1 MKNIIASTG
10 LVALGIAGLQ
20 PATETNADPNPNTPW
35 SISASLRGF
44 YDDNITTLPD
54 KYRIFVGYE
63 QMLVGYE
70 EKIIGYETIR
80 SPEDG
85 SFMDDLDK
93 PIYGNDLDKP
103 IYGNDL
109 DKPIYDEASKQSSYG
124 ISFSPSVNFSAVR
137 EQGEIGLG
145 YTFGLKWYED
155 RDPDSTDESHTIAA
169 KIAHSVSP
177 TFSFELANNLRIA
190 QEPEIEA
197 GTVRRVGNRTESG
210 FLRPIRGDQD
220 YLHNQASFYATQML
234 SDTYSIYA
242 GYENTIFNFDDRD
255 FSFYLDRVEHTPLIH
270 LKAQLKPNTVGLIG
284 YRFKVVDY
292 TGDAVTIDGDPR
304 VGRETMTL
312 SPDARDSD
320 SHYVYAGLDHAF
332 TPTLQGSLRLGA
344 QFTKFVNADDN
355 PQSTIDDATSPF
367 ADANLSYGYAEGSHF
382 QIGVKHERNRHDMA
396 FDYYRS
402 EDKSGPNLES
412 DLILDQEQTV
422 VYASVHHQLT
432 AKLNASL
439 VGHYLNGTY
448 EGGGP
453 TVDGQNDEYW
463 AFGLSLDYA
472 INPYLAAEAGYN
484 FDDYESGVQSEYR
497 SYDRN
502 RVYVGLR
509 ASY

>member
-10 LVALGIAGLQ
+10 LVALGIASLQ
-20 PATETNADPNPNTPW
+20 PNTETNADPNPNTPW

-54 KYRIFVGYE
+54 KYQILVRYE
-63 QMLVGYE
+63 Q
-70 EKIIGYETIR
+70 KTIR
-80 SPEDG
+80 DPDTGE
-85 SFMDDLDK
+85 FV
-93 PIYGNDLDKP
+93 NVV
-103 IYGNDL
+103 DL

-124 ISFSPSVNFSAVR
+124 ISFSPSVNFNAVR

-177 TFSFELANNLRIA
+177 TLSFELANNLRIA
-190 QEPEIEA
+190 QEPEIKV
-197 GTVRRVGNRTESG
+197 GTVRRAEFVVDPGTGAIRT
-210 FLRPIRGDQD
+210 IRGEQD

-242 GYENTIFNFDDRD
+242 GYANTIFNFDDPA
-255 FSFYLDRVEHTPLIH
+255 FSTLLDRVEHTPLVH

-284 YRFKVVDY
+284 YRFKAVDY
-292 TGDAVTIDGDPR
+292 SEDEKNLPYSNLKADV
-304 VGRETMTL
+304 
-312 SPDARDSD
+312 RDSD

-344 QFTKFVNADDN
+344 QFTKFVNADEN
-355 PQSTIDDATSPF
+355 PNSTIDDATNPF

-382 QIGVKHERNRHDMA
+382 QIGVKHERNRHDLA
-396 FDYYRS
+396 FT
-402 EDKSGPNLES
+402 PNVVANNP
-412 DLILDQEQTV
+412 ILDQEQTV
-422 VYASVHHQLT
+422 VYASVNHQLT

-453 TVDGQNDEYW
+453 KVDGQNDEYW

-484 FDDYESGVQSEYR
+484 FDDYESGVLPQFR

>member
-10 LVALGIAGLQ
+10 LVALGIASLQ
-20 PATETNADPNPNTPW
+20 PTTETKADPNPNTPW

-54 KYRIFVGYE
+54 KYTV
-63 QMLVGYE
+63 
-70 EKIIGYETIR
+70 IIGYEITDR

-85 SFMDDLDK
+85 SFQNK
-93 PIYGNDLDKP
+93 IV
-103 IYGNDL
+103 
-109 DKPIYDEASKQSSYG
+109 DEYVPGAIPVTGHANKQSSYG
-124 ISFSPSVNFSAVR
+124 ISISPSVNFNAVR

-177 TFSFELANNLRIA
+177 TLSFELSNNFRIA
-190 QEPEIEA
+190 QEPEIEV
-197 GTVRRVGNRTESG
+197 GTVRRVSG
-210 FLRPIRGDQD
+210 YPELDSLDSIDIRGDQD

-242 GYENTIFNFDDRD
+242 GYANTVFKFDDPA
-255 FSFYLDRVEHTPLIH
+255 FSRHLDRMEHTPLVH

-284 YRFKVVDY
+284 YRFKAVDY
-292 TGDAVTIDGDPR
+292 PGDEVLVPGDPR
-304 VGRETMTL
+304 IDRATL
-312 SPDARDSD
+312 NSDVRDSD

-332 TPTLQGSLRLGA
+332 TPTLQGSVRLGA
-344 QFTKFVNADDN
+344 QFTKFVNADEN
-355 PQSTIDDATSPF
+355 PDSTIDDATNPF

-396 FDYYRS
+396 FD
-402 EDKSGPNLES
+402 PNIVAKNP
-412 DLILDQEQTV
+412 ILDQEQTV
-422 VYASVHHQLT
+422 VYASVYHQLT

-448 EGGGP
+448 EGGGKGI
-453 TVDGQNDEYW
+453 DGNNDEYW

-484 FDDYESGVQSEYR
+484 FDDYESGVLSEFR

>member
-10 LVALGIAGLQ
+10 LVALGIASLQ
-20 PATETNADPNPNTPW
+20 PTTETNADPNPNTPW

-54 KYRIFVGYE
+54 TYRAGFSGKYE
-63 QMLVGYE
+63 Q
-70 EKIIGYETIR
+70 KIIGYETIR

-85 SFMDDLDK
+85 SFIDE
-93 PIYGNDLDKP
+93 PIYGDDRT
-103 IYGNDL
+103 
-109 DKPIYDEASKQSSYG
+109 KPIYDYASKQSSYG
-124 ISFSPSVNFSAVR
+124 ISFSPSVNFNAVR

-177 TFSFELANNLRIA
+177 TLSFELANNLRIA
-190 QEPEIEA
+190 QEPEIKV
-197 GTVRRVGNRTESG
+197 GTVRRAEVVVDSETDEIRT
-210 FLRPIRGDQD
+210 IRGEQD

-242 GYENTIFNFDDRD
+242 GYENAIFNFDDPR
-255 FSFYLDRVEHTPLIH
+255 FSVLLDRVEHTPLVH

-284 YRFKVVDY
+284 YRFKAVDY
-292 TGDAVTIDGDPR
+292 SEDEKNLPYSTGDNALKADV
-304 VGRETMTL
+304 
-312 SPDARDSD
+312 RDSD

-344 QFTKFVNADDN
+344 QFTKFVNADEN
-355 PQSTIDDATSPF
+355 PNSTIDDATNPF

-382 QIGVKHERNRHDMA
+382 QIGVKHERNRHDLA
-396 FDYYRS
+396 FTPDVVANN
-402 EDKSGPNLES
+402 P
-412 DLILDQEQTV
+412 ILDQEQTV
-422 VYASVHHQLT
+422 VYASVNHQLT

-453 TVDGQNDEYW
+453 KVDGNNDEYW

>member
-20 PATETNADPNPNTPW
+20 PTTETNADPNPNTPW

-54 KYRIFVGYE
+54 KYQVIVGYKPI
-63 QMLVGYE
+63 VGYNVGGLTPDRPN
-70 EKIIGYETIR
+70 IV
-80 SPEDG
+80 PEPPASG
-85 SFMDDLDK
+85 EYT
-93 PIYGNDLDKP
+93 PVYGTELVNEYVP
-103 IYGNDL
+103 GAMPVTGHAN
-109 DKPIYDEASKQSSYG
+109 KQSSYG
-124 ISFSPSVNFSAVR
+124 ISFSPSVNYNMVG
-137 EQGEIGLG
+137 EQTNVGLG

-177 TFSFELANNLRIA
+177 TFSFELANNFRIA

-197 GTVRRVGNRTESG
+197 GTVRRVGNQTESG
-210 FLRPIRGDQD
+210 FLRAIRGDQD

-242 GYENTIFNFDDRD
+242 GYANTVFRFDDPD
-255 FSFYLDRVEHTPLIH
+255 FSRYLDRMEHTPLIH

-284 YRFKVVDY
+284 YRFKAVDY
-292 TGDAVTIDGDPR
+292 PGDEVLVPGDPQF
-304 VGRETMTL
+304 GRETL
-312 SPDARDSD
+312 NSDVRDSD

-332 TPTLQGSLRLGA
+332 TPTLQGSVRLGA
-344 QFTKFVNADDN
+344 QFTKFVNADEN
-355 PQSTIDDATSPF
+355 PNSTIDDATSPF
-367 ADANLSYGYAEGSHF
+367 ADVNLSYGYAEGSHF
-382 QIGVKHERNRHDMA
+382 QIGVKHERNRHDLA
-396 FDYYRS
+396 Y
-402 EDKSGPNLES
+402 GTVAVPN
-412 DLILDQEQTV
+412 DPILDQEQTV

-432 AKLNASL
+432 AKLNGSL

-453 TVDGQNDEYW
+453 NVDGQNDEYW
-463 AFGLSLDYA
+463 AFGISLDYA

-484 FDDYESGVQSEYR
+484 FDDYESGVLSQFR

-502 RVYVGLR
+502 RVYIGLR

>member
-10 LVALGIAGLQ
+10 LVALGIASLQ
-20 PATETNADPNPNTPW
+20 PTTETNADPNPNTPW

-54 KYRIFVGYE
+54 KYRI
-63 QMLVGYE
+63 LVGYE
-70 EKIIGYETIR
+70 KMTIR
-80 SPEDG
+80 DPNTGD
-85 SFMDDLDK
+85 FVDVD
-93 PIYGNDLDKP
+93 
-103 IYGNDL
+103 DL

-124 ISFSPSVNFSAVR
+124 ISFSPSVNFNAVR

-190 QEPEIEA
+190 QEPEIIA
-197 GTVRRVGNRTESG
+197 GTVRR
-210 FLRPIRGDQD
+210 PIRGEQD

-234 SDTYSIYA
+234 SDTYSVYA
-242 GYENTIFNFDDRD
+242 GYANTVFNFDDPD
-255 FSFYLDRVEHTPLIH
+255 FSRHLDRMEHTPLIH

-284 YRFKVVDY
+284 YRFKAVDY
-292 TGDAVTIDGDPR
+292 PDDEVLVPGDPR
-304 VGRETMTL
+304 FGRETL
-312 SPDARDSD
+312 NSDVRDSD

-332 TPTLQGSLRLGA
+332 TPTLQGSVRLGA
-344 QFTKFVNADDN
+344 QFTKFVNADEN
-355 PQSTIDDATSPF
+355 PNSTIDDATNPF
-367 ADANLSYGYAEGSHF
+367 ADVNLSYGYAEGSHF
-382 QIGVKHERNRHDMA
+382 QIGVKHERNRHDLA
-396 FDYYRS
+396 YDPAVVANAN
-402 EDKSGPNLES
+402 DP
-412 DLILDQEQTV
+412 ILDQEQTV
-422 VYASVHHQLT
+422 VYASVNHQLT
-432 AKLNASL
+432 AKLNGSL

-448 EGGGP
+448 EGGGQ

-484 FDDYESGVQSEYR
+484 FDDYESGVLPQFR

-502 RVYVGLR
+502 RVYIGLR

>member
-10 LVALGIAGLQ
+10 LVALGIASLQ
-20 PATETNADPNPNTPW
+20 PNTETNADPNPNTPW

-54 KYRIFVGYE
+54 KYRILVRYE
-63 QMLVGYE
+63 QM
-70 EKIIGYETIR
+70 TIR
-80 SPEDG
+80 DPDTGEFVDVV
-85 SFMDDLDK
+85 
-93 PIYGNDLDKP
+93 
-103 IYGNDL
+103 DL
-109 DKPIYDEASKQSSYG
+109 DKPIYDYASKQSSYG
-124 ISFSPSVNFSAVR
+124 ISFSPSVNFNAVR

-177 TFSFELANNLRIA
+177 TLSFELANNLRIA
-190 QEPEIEA
+190 QEPEIKV
-197 GTVRRVGNRTESG
+197 GTVRRAEVVVDSETGEIRT
-210 FLRPIRGDQD
+210 IRGEQD
-220 YLHNQASFYATQML
+220 YLHNQARFYATQML

-242 GYENTIFNFDDRD
+242 GYANTVFNFDNPA
-255 FSFYLDRVEHTPLIH
+255 FSARLDRVEHTPLIH

-284 YRFKVVDY
+284 YRFKAVDY
-292 TGDAVTIDGDPR
+292 SGDKVLVSGNEVKDSEGNIIPDHKDARPN
-304 VGRETMTL
+304 L
-312 SPDARDSD
+312 YSDARDSD

-332 TPTLQGSLRLGA
+332 TPTLQGSVRLGA
-344 QFTKFVNADDN
+344 QFTKFVNADKN
-355 PQSTIDDATSPF
+355 QYSTIDDATSPF

-382 QIGVKHERNRHDMA
+382 QIGVKHERNRHDLA
-396 FDYYRS
+396 TVRNQ
-402 EDKSGPNLES
+402 PNLDG

-422 VYASVHHQLT
+422 VYASVNHRLT

-453 TVDGQNDEYW
+453 EVDGNNDEYW

-484 FDDYESGVQSEYR
+484 FDDYESGVLPEFR

>member
-10 LVALGIAGLQ
+10 LVALGIASLQ
-20 PATETNADPNPNTPW
+20 LNTETNADPNPNTPW

-63 QMLVGYE
+63 
-70 EKIIGYETIR
+70 KIGYDQMTIR
-80 SPEDG
+80 DPNTGEFVDVDNPEE
-85 SFMDDLDK
+85 
-93 PIYGNDLDKP
+93 PIYEKAYKN
-103 IYGNDL
+103 
-109 DKPIYDEASKQSSYG
+109 ATKQSSYG
-124 ISFSPSVNFSAVR
+124 ISFSPSVNFNAVR

-177 TFSFELANNLRIA
+177 TLSFELANNLRIA
-190 QEPEIEA
+190 QEPEITV
-197 GTVRRVGNRTESG
+197 GTVRRVSG
-210 FLRPIRGDQD
+210 YPEFDSLDSIDIRGEQD

-242 GYENTIFNFDDRD
+242 GYANTIFNFDDPS
-255 FSFYLDRVEHTPLIH
+255 FSVLLDRVEHTPLVH

-284 YRFKVVDY
+284 YRFKAVDY
-292 TGDAVTIDGDPR
+292 SEDEKNLPYSTGDNALKADV
-304 VGRETMTL
+304 
-312 SPDARDSD
+312 RDSD

-344 QFTKFVNADDN
+344 QFTKFVNADEN
-355 PQSTIDDATSPF
+355 PNSTIDDATNPF
-367 ADANLSYGYAEGSHF
+367 ADVNLSYGYAEGSHF
-382 QIGVKHERNRHDMA
+382 QIGVKHERNRHDLA
-396 FDYYRS
+396 FTPDVVANN
-402 EDKSGPNLES
+402 P
-412 DLILDQEQTV
+412 ILDQEQTV
-422 VYASVHHQLT
+422 VYASVNHQLT
-432 AKLNASL
+432 AKLNGSL

-453 TVDGQNDEYW
+453 NVDGQNDEYW

-484 FDDYESGVQSEYR
+484 FDDYESGVLPQFR

>member
-20 PATETNADPNPNTPW
+20 PNTETNADPNPNTPW

-54 KYRIFVGYE
+54 EYPAIVGYE
-63 QMLVGYE
+63 ITV
-70 EKIIGYETIR
+70 R

-85 SFMDDLDK
+85 TFQKKIVNEYVPGAM
-93 PIYGNDLDKP
+93 PVPGHAN
-103 IYGNDL
+103 
-109 DKPIYDEASKQSSYG
+109 KQSSYG
-124 ISFSPSVNFSAVR
+124 ISFSPSVNFNAVR

-177 TFSFELANNLRIA
+177 TLSFELANNLRIA
-190 QEPEIEA
+190 QEPEIKV
-197 GTVRRVGNRTESG
+197 GTVRRVVNSDPVSG
-210 FLRPIRGDQD
+210 FPRAIRGEQD

-242 GYENTIFNFDDRD
+242 GYANTIFSFDDTG
-255 FSFYLDRVEHTPLIH
+255 FSALLDRVEHTPLVH

-284 YRFKVVDY
+284 YRFKAVDFN
-292 TGDAVTIDGDPR
+292 GDKIKYFQGTTPAETDP
-304 VGRETMTL
+304 EI
-312 SPDARDSD
+312 RDSD
-320 SHYVYAGLDHAF
+320 SHYIYAGLDHAF
-332 TPTLQGSLRLGA
+332 TPTLQGSVRLGA
-344 QFTKFVNADDN
+344 QFTKFSNVNKNSA
-355 PQSTIDDATSPF
+355 SPF

-382 QIGVKHERNRHDMA
+382 QIGVKHERNRHDLA
-396 FDYYRS
+396 FEFDG
-402 EDKSGPNLES
+402 DGG
-412 DLILDQEQTV
+412 LILDQKQTV

-448 EGGGP
+448 ESVGD
-453 TVDGQNDEYW
+453 VDGDNDEYW
-463 AFGLSLDYA
+463 AFGFSLDYA

-484 FDDYESGVQSEYR
+484 FDDYESGVQPKYR

>member
-10 LVALGIAGLQ
+10 LVALGIASLQ
-20 PATETNADPNPNTPW
+20 PTTETKADPNPNTPW

-54 KYRIFVGYE
+54 KYEVYARVLD
-63 QMLVGYE
+63 Q
-70 EKIIGYETIR
+70 ETSL
-80 SPEDG
+80 SPDRPNYIW
-85 SFMDDLDK
+85 K
-93 PIYGNDLDKP
+93 KV
-103 IYGNDL
+103 
-109 DKPIYDEASKQSSYG
+109 EASKQSSYG
-124 ISFSPSVNFSAVR
+124 ISISPSVNFNAVR
-137 EQGEIGLG
+137 EQGEIGFG

-177 TFSFELANNLRIA
+177 TLSFELANNFRIA
-190 QEPEIEA
+190 QEPEIA
-197 GTVRRVGNRTESG
+197 TVGTVRRLVDPDNGVVDPETGSVT
-210 FLRPIRGDQD
+210 IRGNQD

-242 GYENTIFNFDDRD
+242 GYANTVFNFDDPS
-255 FSFYLDRVEHTPLIH
+255 FSTLLDRMEHTPLVH

-284 YRFKVVDY
+284 YRFKAVDY
-292 TGDAVTIDGDPR
+292 SEDEKNLPYSNLKADV
-304 VGRETMTL
+304 
-312 SPDARDSD
+312 RDSD

-332 TPTLQGSLRLGA
+332 TPTLQGSVRLGA
-344 QFTKFVNADDN
+344 QFTKFVNADEN
-355 PQSTIDDATSPF
+355 PRSTIDDATNPF

-382 QIGVKHERNRHDMA
+382 QIGVKHERNRHDLA
-396 FDYYRS
+396 FA
-402 EDKSGPNLES
+402 PNVVARNP
-412 DLILDQEQTV
+412 ILDQEQTV
-422 VYASVHHQLT
+422 VYASVNHQLT

-448 EGGGP
+448 EGGGQ

-484 FDDYESGVQSEYR
+484 FDDYESGVLSELR

-502 RVYVGLR
+502 RVYIGLR

>member
-10 LVALGIAGLQ
+10 LVALGIASLQ
-20 PATETNADPNPNTPW
+20 PTTETNADPNPNTPW

-54 KYRIFVGYE
+54 KYLVDYE
-63 QMLVGYE
+63 QM
-70 EKIIGYETIR
+70 TIR
-80 SPEDG
+80 HPVTGAFVDV
-85 SFMDDLDK
+85 DDLEK
-93 PIYGNDLDKP
+93 PIYAP
-103 IYGNDL
+103 
-109 DKPIYDEASKQSSYG
+109 KQSSYG
-124 ISFSPSVNFSAVR
+124 ISFSPSINFNAVR
-137 EQGEIGLG
+137 EQGDIGLG

-177 TFSFELANNLRIA
+177 TLSFELANNLRIA
-190 QEPEIEA
+190 QEPEIES
-197 GTVRRVGNRTESG
+197 GTVRR
-210 FLRPIRGDQD
+210 PIRGEQD

-242 GYENTIFNFDDRD
+242 GYANTVFNFDDPA
-255 FSFYLDRVEHTPLIH
+255 FSAHLDRVEHTPLVH

-284 YRFKVVDY
+284 YRFKAVDY
-292 TGDAVTIDGDPR
+292 TGDKILSLDP
-304 VGRETMTL
+304 EI
-312 SPDARDSD
+312 RDSD

-332 TPTLQGSLRLGA
+332 TPTLQGSVRLGA
-344 QFTKFVNADDN
+344 QFTKFVNAN
-355 PQSTIDDATSPF
+355 ENSTIDDATSPF

-382 QIGVKHERNRHDMA
+382 QIGVKHERNRHDLA
-396 FDYYRS
+396 YDHAVVA
-402 EDKSGPNLES
+402 NLN
-412 DLILDQEQTV
+412 DPILDQEQTV
-422 VYASVHHQLT
+422 VYASVNHQLT

-448 EGGGP
+448 EGGGH
-453 TVDGQNDEYW
+453 VDGKNDEYW

-484 FDDYESGVQSEYR
+484 FDDYESGVSPQFR

>member
-10 LVALGIAGLQ
+10 LVALGIASLQ
-20 PATETNADPNPNTPW
+20 PTTETNADPNPNTPW

-54 KYRIFVGYE
+54 TYRILVRYE
-63 QMLVGYE
+63 PM
-70 EKIIGYETIR
+70 TIR
-80 SPEDG
+80 DPDTGEFVDV
-85 SFMDDLDK
+85 FE
-93 PIYGNDLDKP
+93 
-103 IYGNDL
+103 
-109 DKPIYDEASKQSSYG
+109 PIYDEASKQSSYG
-124 ISFSPSVNFSAVR
+124 ISFSPSVNFNAVR
-137 EQGEIGLG
+137 EQGKIGLG

-190 QEPEIEA
+190 QEPEITV
-197 GTVRRVGNRTESG
+197 GTVRRAEVVVDSETGEIRT
-210 FLRPIRGDQD
+210 IRGEQD
-220 YLHNQASFYATQML
+220 YLHNRASFYATQML

-242 GYENTIFNFDDRD
+242 GYANTVFNFDATR
-255 FSFYLDRVEHTPLIH
+255 FSALLDRVEHTPLVH

-284 YRFKVVDY
+284 YRFKAVDF
-292 TGDAVTIDGDPR
+292 TGDKVKYFAGTPAETLFDP
-304 VGRETMTL
+304 EI
-312 SPDARDSD
+312 RDSD

-332 TPTLQGSLRLGA
+332 TPTLQGSVRLGA
-344 QFTKFVNADDN
+344 QFTKFSNVNKNSA
-355 PQSTIDDATSPF
+355 SPF
-367 ADANLSYGYAEGSHF
+367 VDANLSYGYAEGSHF
-382 QIGVKHERNRHDMA
+382 QIGVKHERNRHDLA
-396 FDYYRS
+396 FEFD
-402 EDKSGPNLES
+402 DDGG
-412 DLILDQEQTV
+412 LILDQKQTV
-422 VYASVHHQLT
+422 VYASVNHQLT

-439 VGHYLNGTY
+439 VGHYLNGSY
-448 EGGGP
+448 ESVGD
-453 TVDGQNDEYW
+453 VDGDNDEYW

>member
-10 LVALGIAGLQ
+10 LVALGIASLQ
-20 PATETNADPNPNTPW
+20 PTTETNADPNPNTPW

-44 YDDNITTLPD
+44 YDDNITTLHD
-54 KYRIFVGYE
+54 KYEIDRI
-63 QMLVGYE
+63 
-70 EKIIGYETIR
+70 TIR
-80 SPEDG
+80 DTQTG
-85 SFMDDLDK
+85 SFITK
-93 PIYGNDLDKP
+93 PIYG
-103 IYGNDL
+103 
-109 DKPIYDEASKQSSYG
+109 KQSSYG
-124 ISFSPSVNFSAVR
+124 ISFSPSVNFNAVR

-177 TFSFELANNLRIA
+177 TFSFELSNNFRIA
-190 QEPEIEA
+190 QEPEITA
-197 GTVRRVGNRTESG
+197 GT
-210 FLRPIRGDQD
+210 LKRPIRGEQD

-242 GYENTIFNFDDRD
+242 GYANTIFNFDDPA
-255 FSFYLDRVEHTPLIH
+255 FSTHLDRVEHTPLIH

-284 YRFKVVDY
+284 YRFKAVDY
-292 TGDAVTIDGDPR
+292 SEDERNLPYSDLKADV
-304 VGRETMTL
+304 
-312 SPDARDSD
+312 RDSD

-332 TPTLQGSLRLGA
+332 TPTLQGSVRLGA
-344 QFTKFVNADDN
+344 QFTKFVNADA
-355 PQSTIDDATSPF
+355 DATSPF

-382 QIGVKHERNRHDMA
+382 QIGVKHERNRHDLA
-396 FDYYRS
+396 YGRVLD
-402 EDKSGPNLES
+402 EGP
-412 DLILDQEQTV
+412 ILDQEQTV
-422 VYASVHHQLT
+422 VYASVNHQLT

-448 EGGGP
+448 EGGGKGI
-453 TVDGQNDEYW
+453 DGNNDEYW
-463 AFGLSLDYA
+463 AFGVSLDYA

-484 FDDYESGVQSEYR
+484 FDDYESGVDSEFILR

>member
-10 LVALGIAGLQ
+10 LVALGIASLQ
-20 PATETNADPNPNTPW
+20 PNTEINADPNPNTPW

-54 KYRIFVGYE
+54 KYVIGFKQKIVGYE
-63 QMLVGYE
+63 QI
-70 EKIIGYETIR
+70 IIGYEQMTIR
-80 SPEDG
+80 DPNTGD
-85 SFMDDLDK
+85 FVDVDDLEKPIHENDPDN
-93 PIYGNDLDKP
+93 PIYGNDLEKP
-103 IYGNDL
+103 IYG
-109 DKPIYDEASKQSSYG
+109 KQSSYG
-124 ISFSPSVNFSAVR
+124 ISFSPSVNYNMVG
-137 EQGEIGLG
+137 EQTNVGLG

-190 QEPEIEA
+190 QEPEITA
-197 GTVRRVGNRTESG
+197 GTVR
-210 FLRPIRGDQD
+210 RPIRGDQD

-234 SDTYSIYA
+234 SETYSVYA
-242 GYENTIFNFDDRD
+242 GYANTVFRFDDPD
-255 FSFYLDRVEHTPLIH
+255 FSRHLDRIEHTPLIH
-270 LKAQLKPNTVGLIG
+270 LKAQLNPNTVGLIG
-284 YRFKVVDY
+284 YRFKAVDY
-292 TGDAVTIDGDPR
+292 PDDEVLVSGDPR
-304 VGRETMTL
+304 FGRETL
-312 SPDARDSD
+312 NSDVRDSD

-332 TPTLQGSLRLGA
+332 TPTLQGSVRLGA
-344 QFTKFVNADDN
+344 QFTKFVNADEN
-355 PQSTIDDATSPF
+355 PNSTIDDATSPF
-367 ADANLSYGYAEGSHF
+367 ADANLSYGYAEGSHL
-382 QIGVKHERNRHDMA
+382 QIGVKHERNRHDLA
-396 FDYYRS
+396 Y
-402 EDKSGPNLES
+402 GPVSNK
-412 DLILDQEQTV
+412 DPILDQEQTV

-448 EGGGP
+448 EGGGQ

-463 AFGLSLDYA
+463 AFGISLDYA

-484 FDDYESGVQSEYR
+484 FDDYESGVLSEFR

>member
-10 LVALGIAGLQ
+10 LVALGIASLQ
-20 PATETNADPNPNTPW
+20 TTTETKADPNPNTPW

-54 KYRIFVGYE
+54 KYKVYARVLD
-63 QMLVGYE
+63 QKTSL
-70 EKIIGYETIR
+70 
-80 SPEDG
+80 SPDRPNYVWKEV
-85 SFMDDLDK
+85 
-93 PIYGNDLDKP
+93 
-103 IYGNDL
+103 
-109 DKPIYDEASKQSSYG
+109 EASKQSSYG
-124 ISFSPSVNFSAVR
+124 ISISPSVNFNAVR

-177 TFSFELANNLRIA
+177 TFSFELANNFRIA
-190 QEPEIEA
+190 QEPEIA
-197 GTVRRVGNRTESG
+197 TVGTVRRPINSDNVVVNPETGSVA
-210 FLRPIRGDQD
+210 IRGDQD

-242 GYENTIFNFDDRD
+242 GYANTIFNFDNES
-255 FSFYLDRVEHTPLIH
+255 FSILLNRMEHTPLVH

-284 YRFKVVDY
+284 YRFKAVDY
-292 TGDAVTIDGDPR
+292 SEDEKNLPYSNLKADV
-304 VGRETMTL
+304 
-312 SPDARDSD
+312 RDSD

-332 TPTLQGSLRLGA
+332 TPTLQGSVRLGA
-344 QFTKFVNADDN
+344 QFTKFVNADEN
-355 PQSTIDDATSPF
+355 PNSTIDDATNPF
-367 ADANLSYGYAEGSHF
+367 ADANLSYGYAEGSHL

-396 FDYYRS
+396 FN
-402 EDKSGPNLES
+402 PNVVAKNP
-412 DLILDQEQTV
+412 ILDQEQTV
-422 VYASVHHQLT
+422 VYASVNHRVT

-484 FDDYESGVQSEYR
+484 FDDYESGILPQFR

-502 RVYVGLR
+502 RVYIGLR

>member
-10 LVALGIAGLQ
+10 LVALGIASLQ
-20 PATETNADPNPNTPW
+20 PTTETNADPNPNTPW

-44 YDDNITTLPD
+44 YDDNITTVPD
-54 KYRIFVGYE
+54 KYPVIVERDVGLGPGRPNIVKE
-63 QMLVGYE
+63 LGYA
-70 EKIIGYETIR
+70 
-80 SPEDG
+80 
-85 SFMDDLDK
+85 
-93 PIYGNDLDKP
+93 N
-103 IYGNDL
+103 
-109 DKPIYDEASKQSSYG
+109 KQSSYG
-124 ISFSPSVNFSAVR
+124 ISFSPSVNFNAVR

-177 TFSFELANNLRIA
+177 IFSFELANNLRIA
-190 QEPEIEA
+190 QEPEITA
-197 GTVRRVGNRTESG
+197 GTVRR
-210 FLRPIRGDQD
+210 PIRGEQD

-242 GYENTIFNFDDRD
+242 GYANTIFNFDDPA
-255 FSFYLDRVEHTPLIH
+255 FSAHLDRVEHTPLIH

-284 YRFKVVDY
+284 YRFKAVDY
-292 TGDAVTIDGDPR
+292 TGDKVLVHGYKVEGAP
-304 VGRETMTL
+304 EL
-312 SPDARDSD
+312 SRPNLYSDVRDSD

-332 TPTLQGSLRLGA
+332 TPTLQGSVRLGA

-355 PQSTIDDATSPF
+355 PDSTIDDATSPF

-382 QIGVKHERNRHDMA
+382 QIGVKHERNRHDLSTVRNQPEL
-396 FDYYRS
+396 DG
-402 EDKSGPNLES
+402 DV
-412 DLILDQEQTV
+412 ILDQEQTV
-422 VYASVHHQLT
+422 VYASVNHQLT

-448 EGGGP
+448 EGGGDI
-453 TVDGQNDEYW
+453 DGQNDEYW

-484 FDDYESGVQSEYR
+484 FDDYESGVLPQFR

-502 RVYVGLR
+502 RVYIGLR

>member
-20 PATETNADPNPNTPW
+20 PTTETNADPNPTTPW

-54 KYRIFVGYE
+54 KYVIGYG
-63 QMLVGYE
+63 Q
-70 EKIIGYETIR
+70 KIVGYETIR
-80 SPEDG
+80 SEDN
-85 SFMDDLDK
+85 SFVEDPTKPIYASDLEK
-93 PIYGNDLDKP
+93 PIYG
-103 IYGNDL
+103 
-109 DKPIYDEASKQSSYG
+109 KQSSYG
-124 ISFSPSVNFSAVR
+124 ISFSPSVNFNAVR

-177 TFSFELANNLRIA
+177 TLSFELANNLRIA
-190 QEPEIEA
+190 QEPEIIA
-197 GTVRRVGNRTESG
+197 GTVRRAEVVVDPGTGAIRT
-210 FLRPIRGDQD
+210 IRGEQD

-234 SDTYSIYA
+234 SDTYSVYA
-242 GYENTIFNFDDRD
+242 GYANTVFNFDDPD
-255 FSFYLDRVEHTPLIH
+255 FSRHLDRVEHTPLIH

-284 YRFKVVDY
+284 YRFKAVDY
-292 TGDAVTIDGDPR
+292 PDDEVLVPGDPR
-304 VGRETMTL
+304 FGRETL
-312 SPDARDSD
+312 NSDVRDSD

-332 TPTLQGSLRLGA
+332 TPTLQGSVRLGA
-344 QFTKFVNADDN
+344 QFTKFVNADEN
-355 PQSTIDDATSPF
+355 PNSTIDDATNPF
-367 ADANLSYGYAEGSHF
+367 ADANLSYGYAEGSHL
-382 QIGVKHERNRHDMA
+382 QIGVKHERNRHDLA
-396 FDYYRS
+396 FTPDVVA
-402 EDKSGPNLES
+402 DNP
-412 DLILDQEQTV
+412 ILDQEQTV

-463 AFGLSLDYA
+463 AFGISLDYA

-484 FDDYESGVQSEYR
+484 FDDYESGVLSEFR

>member
-10 LVALGIAGLQ
+10 LVALGIASLQ
-20 PATETNADPNPNTPW
+20 PTTETNADPNPNTPW

-54 KYRIFVGYE
+54 TYRAGFSGKYE
-63 QMLVGYE
+63 Q
-70 EKIIGYETIR
+70 KIIGYETIR

-85 SFMDDLDK
+85 SFIED
-93 PIYGNDLDKP
+93 PTKP

-109 DKPIYDEASKQSSYG
+109 DKPIYDYASKQSSYG
-124 ISFSPSVNFSAVR
+124 ISFSPSVNFNAVR

-190 QEPEIEA
+190 QEPEIKV
-197 GTVRRVGNRTESG
+197 GTVRRAEVVVDSETGEIRT
-210 FLRPIRGDQD
+210 IRGEQD
-220 YLHNQASFYATQML
+220 YLHNQGSFYATQML

-242 GYENTIFNFDDRD
+242 GYANTIFNFDNPA
-255 FSFYLDRVEHTPLIH
+255 FSARLDRVEHTPLVH

-284 YRFKVVDY
+284 YRFKAVDF
-292 TGDAVTIDGDPR
+292 TGDKIEYLDP
-304 VGRETMTL
+304 EI
-312 SPDARDSD
+312 RDSD

-332 TPTLQGSLRLGA
+332 TPTLQGSVRLGA
-344 QFTKFVNADDN
+344 QFTKFSNVNKNSA
-355 PQSTIDDATSPF
+355 SPF
-367 ADANLSYGYAEGSHF
+367 VDANLSYGYAEGSHF
-382 QIGVKHERNRHDMA
+382 QIGVKHERNRHDLA
-396 FDYYRS
+396 F
-402 EDKSGPNLES
+402 EFNDKYG
-412 DLILDQEQTV
+412 LILDQKQTV
-422 VYASVHHQLT
+422 VYASANHQLT
-432 AKLNASL
+432 AKLNGSL
-439 VGHYLNGTY
+439 VGHYLNGAY
-448 EGGGP
+448 ESVGEI
-453 TVDGQNDEYW
+453 DGDNDEYW